1 MGSEKFPVFV
11 RSATGFVR
19 SMTARD
25 MLFLNVV
32 SFGGAWSII
41 YALEYAPLYGGS
53 PIVSLLLTV
62 PGILALLGVYYIFQV
77 TMPRSGGDY
86 VFMSRALHPA
96 IALAANFAGY
106 AFFLWFWIGDAA
118 AVFSSQGLA
127 QTLSVYGSL
136 TGQKWATDA
145 AGAFNPTTTFVVGT
159 IAIAIFTAIVLRS
172 TRLYFRIQN
181 VAMVIAVLAILVIIA
196 LLAGTNATSF
206 ASVLN
211 DYATKQGI
219 NLAGGAYQNITGAG
233 TAYWGGSVPTDLTS
247 STGAGY
253 TFTLIPLWFTVLF
266 WVYVSNYCGGETKNV
281 RSSAKTALFG
291 SFTIIFLTTLAVL
304 GIAYSNLGA
313 EFLTG
318 AGYYAFA
325 YAPNPLPVF
334 PNLTLFAALLAN
346 NPLLVWFIGIGV
358 VAGFVLVAPQCMV
371 LMSRIL
377 FGYSFDRVAPS
388 FVSDI
393 SDRWHTPVKGIL
405 IAAAGGEVFLLFLS
419 GVVGAPS
426 PFPGFPSAIAFL
438 LYSYAGLAAIG
449 VTFTFVAISA
459 IIFPF
464 RRRELYE
471 TACPVKR
478 KIAGLPLLTWLG
490 IIALAYILGTIGY
503 YTYNYNFYFGAGS
516 LAATSYFPF
525 LGAVGGLFV
534 ASIVWFYVAKTVRTK
549 AGIPFEMA
557 FKEIPPE

>member
-1 MGSEKFPVFV
+1 MASGKLPVFV
-11 RSATGFVR
+11 RSATGLVR

-41 YALEYAPLYGGS
+41 YALEYAPLYGGN

-62 PGILALLGVYYIFQV
+62 PGILALLGVYYVFQV
-77 TMPRSGGDY
+77 AMPRSGGDY

-96 IALAANFAGY
+96 IGLAANFAGY
-106 AFFLWFWIGDAA
+106 SFFLWFWIGE
-118 AVFSSQGLA
+118 AVTLFSTFGLA
-127 QTLSVYGSL
+127 PTLSVYGSL
-136 TGQKWATDA
+136 TGQQWAADA
-145 AGAFNPTTTFVVGT
+145 AAAFSSPITIFVVGT
-159 IAIAIFTAIVLRS
+159 IALAIFAAVVLTS
-172 TRLYFRIQN
+172 TRLYFWIQN
-181 VAMVIAVLAILVIIA
+181 IAMIVAILAIVVIIG
-196 LLAGTNATSF
+196 LLAATTPSSF

-211 DYATKQGI
+211 DYASKQSI
-219 NLAGGAYQNITGAG
+219 ALSPTAYQNITAAG
-233 TAYWGGSVPTDLTS
+233 TNYWGGSVPTDPTS
-247 STGAGY
+247 GY

-281 RSSAKTALFG
+281 RSSARTALFG
-291 SFTIIFLTTLAVL
+291 SFAVIFVATIAVL

-318 AGYYAFA
+318 AGYYAYG
-325 YAPNPLPVF
+325 YAANPLPVI
-334 PNLTLFAALLAN
+334 PNLTLFSALLAN
-346 NPLLVWFIGIGV
+346 NPLLVWFVGIGMI
-358 VAGFVLVAPQCMV
+358 AGFVLVAPQCMI

-388 FVSDI
+388 FVSDV

-405 IAAAGGEVFLLFLS
+405 IAVAGGEIFLVFLS
-419 GVVGAPS
+419 GLVGPVGPTVAL
-426 PFPGFPSAIAFL
+426 L
-438 LYSYAGLAAIG
+438 LYSYVALAAVG

-464 RRRELYE
+464 RRKQLYE
-471 TACPVKR
+471 TAFPIKR
-478 KIAGLPLLTWLG
+478 KIGGVPLITWLG
-490 IIALAYILGTIGY
+490 IVALVYILATIGY
-503 YTYNYNFYFGAGS
+503 YSLNYNFYFGAGT
-516 LAATSYFPF
+516 LLATSYFPF
-525 LGAVGGLFV
+525 LGAVAGLFV
-534 ASIVWFYVAKTVRTK
+534 ASIAWYYIARSVRTK